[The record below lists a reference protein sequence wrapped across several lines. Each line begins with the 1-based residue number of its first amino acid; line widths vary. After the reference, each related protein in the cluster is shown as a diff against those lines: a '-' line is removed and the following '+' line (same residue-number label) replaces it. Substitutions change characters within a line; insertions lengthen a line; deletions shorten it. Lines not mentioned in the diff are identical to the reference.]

1 MKKLLCITAG
11 ICLSAQ
17 AIATGAVPSTH
28 KMANTTD
35 NTNVYMQYMAGYS
48 TYTMQNFGA
57 KPTGAVSFAGNI
69 GYTFLKDMALEF
81 GGNYTMKAKAEV
93 GKRGLYNL
101 HLALRIAAD
110 FTGGLSGLQAYA
122 KGGAA
127 YAKMTGG
134 DKTGH
139 ITPWFGLG
147 FAYSFTK
154 LWGGNFGANIEWQ
167 HLGQYTGSLA
177 MVPAT
182 NTFLA
187 GINWQFAT

>member
-1 MKKLLCITAG
+1 
-11 ICLSAQ
+11 
-17 AIATGAVPSTH
+17 
-28 KMANTTD
+28 
-35 NTNVYMQYMAGYS
+35 
-48 TYTMQNFGA
+48 
-57 KPTGAVSFAGNI
+57 
-69 GYTFLKDMALEF
+69 
-81 GGNYTMKAKAEV
+81 MKAKAENE
-93 GKRGLYNL
+93 KKGLYNL

-127 YAKMTGG
+127 YAKMTGAN
-134 DKTGH
+134 KNGH

-154 LWGGNFGANIEWQ
+154 IWGGDFGANIEWQ
-167 HLGQYTGSLA
+167 HLGHYCLENKGELQ
-177 MVPAT
+177 VPAT